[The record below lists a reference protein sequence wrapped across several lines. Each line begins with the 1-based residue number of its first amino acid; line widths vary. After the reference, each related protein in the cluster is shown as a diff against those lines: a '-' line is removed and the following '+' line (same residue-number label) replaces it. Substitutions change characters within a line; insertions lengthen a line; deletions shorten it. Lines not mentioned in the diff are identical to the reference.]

1 MNFNQFWDILYRK
14 TSQGFEFQTL
24 VQKCPFTATSSSGNI
39 IVEPEGKDE
48 RTITRNHF
56 HKIWMRAAKFS
67 KYEAFR
73 PKNFQDSFNSSYTTT
88 MMKAIVMDQ
97 NME

>member
-1 MNFNQFWDILYRK
+1 MDFNQFWDILYRK

-24 VQKCPFTATSSSGNI
+24 AQKCPFTATSSSGNI

-73 PKNFQDSFNSSYTTT
+73 PKNFQDSFNSSYITT
-88 MMKAIVMDQ
+88 MMKAIVIDQ